1 VHFGAKRREKRVSV
15 GGEASS
21 EYGRRGGNGWSDV
34 RMGKHSTRFVRTEYS
49 RWLRSIIVGLMIREA
64 TVVMRL
70 PCVIVQGSE
79 MW

>member
-34 RMGKHSTRFVRTEYS
+34 RMGKQSTRFVRT
-49 RWLRSIIVGLMIREA
+49 SIRDDYEA
-64 TVVMRL
+64 
-70 PCVIVQGSE
+70 
-79 MW
+79 